1 MQELTER
8 QKANRIKKEL
18 ARIEIEKNQRHVKS
32 LTITIEWKR
41 SYTWGMNPNASVE
54 VEYASGDSRFYHDSG
69 FKASGCGY
77 DKESTV
83 IAEIFNKY
91 LKYKLWEFNIKETGK
106 AIAFN
111 PRTGYAWWSG
121 NILLL

>member
-1 MQELTER
+1 MKELSAR
-8 QKANRIKKEL
+8 QKANRLKKEL
-18 ARIEIEKNQRHVKS
+18 ARIEIEKNQRPIKY

-54 VEYASGDSRFYHDSG
+54 VEYKKADFTKGEDKFEHVGG

-91 LKYKLWEFNIKETGK
+91 LKYKLYEPKRK
-106 AIAFN
+106 LKKS
-111 PRTGYAWWSG
+111 Y
-121 NILLL
+121 